1 MGEHTKR
8 ERVPLRRKGM
18 GRFGRGGG
26 GGGGAFGHHT
36 PRMEWRSEDQH

>member
-1 MGEHTKR
+1 MGEDTKR

-26 GGGGAFGHHT
+26 GIWLSHSKDGV
-36 PRMEWRSEDQH
+36 EK